1 MRLPG
6 ARVAVDKGWVKF
18 RNLPAWQES
27 KVRIKKEVIGLAETD
42 GKAVHFSTFMGSCRL
57 QDYDLDKKF
66 MKCKGRFVLLGD
78 VVKDELG
85 SYAAF
90 TDQISLASQMIA
102 TKLSYVI
109 SRLPDPAGG
118 ASDAVFSIHREKSK
132 KLQN

>member
-1 MRLPG
+1 
-6 ARVAVDKGWVKF
+6 
-18 RNLPAWQES
+18 
-27 KVRIKKEVIGLAETD
+27 
-42 GKAVHFSTFMGSCRL
+42 
-57 QDYDLDKKF
+57 

-90 TDQISLASQMIA
+90 TDQLSLASQMIA

-118 ASDAVFSIHREKSK
+118 ASDAVFSHTQRKIEKVT
-132 KLQN
+132 KLKRLAEA

>member
-1 MRLPG
+1 
-6 ARVAVDKGWVKF
+6 
-18 RNLPAWQES
+18 
-27 KVRIKKEVIGLAETD
+27 
-42 GKAVHFSTFMGSCRL
+42 
-57 QDYDLDKKF
+57 